1 VYILCWAHP
10 LHASSRPTQ
19 EIFMGRIRFPL
30 AALVLIVL
38 AACQSTA
45 PTAPSDAQGSD
56 AVYNTPADSDTTS
69 RGGTLIG
76 TGT

>member
-1 VYILCWAHP
+1 
-10 LHASSRPTQ
+10 
-19 EIFMGRIRFPL
+19 MGRIRLSL
-30 AALVLIVL
+30 AALILSVL